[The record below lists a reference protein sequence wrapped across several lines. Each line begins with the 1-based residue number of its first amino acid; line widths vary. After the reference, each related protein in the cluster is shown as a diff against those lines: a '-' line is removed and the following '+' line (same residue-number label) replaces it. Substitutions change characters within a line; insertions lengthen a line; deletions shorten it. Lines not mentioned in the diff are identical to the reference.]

1 MTWQEHYE
9 IARSLRQR
17 ADRLFGENEHQYAS
31 EGIWGALHYTARAM
45 AECFGRSPSQ
55 SLSAGFIPGHTN
67 SFEDIDQRKQC
78 WRAALRLHRHFYNSN
93 LGATE
98 LARTRAQATAL
109 LDEAF
114 GVLQSNLT

>member
-45 AECFGRSPSQ
+45 AECFGRSPRNLAGNPVLIRASR
-55 SLSAGFIPGHTN
+55 SAMPTSGWP
-67 SFEDIDQRKQC
+67 RP
-78 WRAALRLHRHFYNSN
+78 
-93 LGATE
+93 
-98 LARTRAQATAL
+98 TA
-109 LDEAF
+109 
-114 GVLQSNLT
+114 GS